1 MPDINIDGGAL
12 VLGAPKESPFST
24 SAAAFLFTSEILL
37 LWKGSAST
45 GSKHSSKEGRRSVF
59 LENAFVVEPQ
69 EEACCIVQ

>member
-1 MPDINIDGGAL
+1 VPDIDIDGGAL
-12 VLGAPKESPFST
+12 GVGAPEESPFST
-24 SAAAFLFTSEILL
+24 SAAFLFTSEILL

-69 EEACCIVQ
+69 EEACCFVQ